1 LHPDTRLS
9 PWWEEELQQ
18 IVSTMHHC
26 ILRSLITHR
35 RDTRLIAFLASVV
48 LVSGCAGDPA
58 ARKQEHFQQG
68 NQYFDQGQYSHAIIE
83 YRNAI
88 ALDGSFAAAR
98 KRLGETYARVGETRA
113 ALDEYV
119 RAADLLPNDIDVQID
134 AGSLLLAVRKPEE
147 ALARAE
153 AALKVDPSNVQALV
167 LRGGA
172 LAGMTS
178 YKEALKSV
186 EDAIQLDPDR
196 GRTYATLGVLKRARG
211 QQDEAE
217 AAFRKA
223 VELSPKDVEVYLS
236 LGNFYWAVGR
246 QEDAERTF
254 LQALEVEPS
263 NAAANRFMASL
274 TLAMGK
280 KEDAEPYLR
289 RIADG
294 SKELVNS
301 LALVDYYLR
310 TDRPQ
315 DAMARL
321 DAVPNGRAI
330 PPVALRI
337 ARAQAAAGRRD
348 EAKTLVEEILKNN
361 PKDADAHLLKSRLLL
376 QDGAREEA
384 FAAVRAATSADG
396 SSAEAQFALGRA
408 YAQRGDIAAAEAAF
422 REVLRINPRAAAA
435 QAEVARLQTQTGK
448 LDESLSTA
456 GEAVRI
462 DPRNLLAR
470 IELVRSLIAAK
481 DHGRADREVARLKA
495 DFPDSSAVYVQE
507 GRLAIQRND
516 FSRAQT
522 ALLQA
527 DGLAPGSID
536 TLRAFL
542 ELDLKRNDFASAR
555 ARLEASLQKGN
566 SPQLLLL
573 AGRTYLTMKD
583 EAAGEKTLRAATEA
597 DPSLLPPYGLL
608 GDLYLSQKKLDMA
621 LQQFEALASRQEKP
635 VAALTMVGMILKQQG
650 KNDLA
655 KKRYEDALT
664 IDPRAATAANNLAWM
679 LAEEGGDLDRA
690 LQFAQTATEASPN
703 TPDIQH
709 TLGWIYYKKEFS
721 QQAIYAFARA
731 IELNS
736 SVGGYHYHLGLAY
749 IQAGDTPRGRAA
761 LERALRTGVDG
772 ATAADIQRL
781 LGGATASR

>member
-1 LHPDTRLS
+1 
-9 PWWEEELQQ
+9 
-18 IVSTMHHC
+18 MHHG
-26 ILRSLITHR
+26 ILRSLTTHR

-48 LVSGCAGDPA
+48 LVSGCSGDPA
-58 ARKQEHFQQG
+58 ARKQEHFQQA

-153 AALKVDPSNVQALV
+153 AALKVDPSNVHALV

-246 QEDAERTF
+246 QKDAERTF

-263 NAAANRFMASL
+263 NTAANRFMASL

-280 KEDAEPYLR
+280 EKDAEPYLR

-294 SKELVNS
+294 SKELVNT

-321 DAVPNGRAI
+321 DAVPNGRSI

-348 EAKTLVEEILKNN
+348 EAKALVEEILKNN

-376 QDGAREEA
+376 QDGAREDA
-384 FAAVRAATSADG
+384 FAACTRRNIGRPFVGRGAVRVGSRVRATWRYRRCGSRISGSVANQPARRSRAGRTRAIAD
-396 SSAEAQFALGRA
+396 SDRK
-408 YAQRGDIAAAEAAF
+408 
-422 REVLRINPRAAAA
+422 
-435 QAEVARLQTQTGK
+435 ARRVPG
-448 LDESLSTA
+448 TA

-462 DPRNLLAR
+462 DPRNLPAR
-470 IELVRSLIAAK
+470 IELVRSLVAAK
-481 DHGRADREVARLKA
+481 DFGRADREVARLKA

-516 FSRAQT
+516 FSKAQT

-555 ARLEASLQKGN
+555 ARLEASLQKGD

-731 IELNS
+731 VELNS
-736 SVGGYHYHLGLAY
+736 SVGGYHHHLGLAY
-749 IQAGDTPRGRAA
+749 MQAGDTPRGRAA
-761 LERALRTGVDG
+761 LERALKTGVDR
-772 ATAADIQRL
+772 AAAADIQRL
-781 LGGATASR
+781 LGSATASR

>member
-1 LHPDTRLS
+1 
-9 PWWEEELQQ
+9 
-18 IVSTMHHC
+18 MHHY
-26 ILRSLITHR
+26 ILASLIPNR
-35 RDTRLIAFLASVV
+35 RDKCLIAVLVNAVV
-48 LVSGCAGDPA
+48 VSALLVSGCSGDPA
-58 ARKQEHFQQG
+58 VRKQQHLEQG
-68 NQYFDQGQYSHAIIE
+68 NQYFDHGQYLDAIIE

-88 ALDGSFAAAR
+88 ALDGTFAAAR
-98 KRLGETYARVGETRA
+98 KRLGETYARVGDTRG

-119 RAADLLPNDIDVQID
+119 RAADLLPNDIDVQLD

-153 AALKVDPSNVQALV
+153 AVLKVDPTNVQGLV

-172 LAGMTS
+172 LAGLTS
-178 YKEALKSV
+178 YKDALKSI

-196 GRTYATLGVLKRARG
+196 GRTYTTLGLLKQSHG
-211 QQDEAE
+211 QQDQAE

-223 VELSPKDVEVYLS
+223 VELSPKDVQVYLS

-246 QEDAERTF
+246 PKDAERTF

-263 NAAANRFMASL
+263 NGAANRFMASL
-274 TLAMGK
+274 TFAMGK
-280 KEDAEPYLR
+280 EEDAEPYLL

-294 SKELVNS
+294 SKELVNT
-301 LALVDYYLR
+301 LTLVDYYQR
-310 TDRPQ
+310 IDRPQ
-315 DAMARL
+315 DAITRL

-330 PPVALRI
+330 PAVALRI
-337 ARAQAAAGRRD
+337 ARAQAATGRRD
-348 EAKTLVEEILKNN
+348 EAKALVEEILKNN

-384 FAAVRAATSADG
+384 FAAVRAATSADL

-435 QAEVARLQTQTGK
+435 QAELARLQTQTGK

-462 DPRNLLAR
+462 DSRNQLAR
-470 IELVRSLIAAK
+470 IEFVRSLIAAK
-481 DHGRADREVARLKA
+481 DYARAEREVARLKA
-495 DFPDSSAVYVQE
+495 DFPDSPAVYVQE
-507 GRLAIQRND
+507 GRLAILRND

-522 ALLQA
+522 ALQKA
-527 DGLAPGSID
+527 EGLAPGSID

-542 ELDLKRNDFASAR
+542 ELDLKQNDLASAR
-555 ARLEASLQKGN
+555 ARLESSLQKGD

-573 AGRTYLTMKD
+573 AGRTYLSMKD
-583 EAAGEKTLRAATEA
+583 EASAEKTLRAATEA
-597 DPSLLPPYGLL
+597 DPSMLPPYGLL
-608 GDLYLSQKKLDMA
+608 GDLYLSQKKLDLA

-635 VAALTMVGMILKQQG
+635 IAALTMVGMILKQQG

-655 KKRYEDALT
+655 KKRYEDALA

-679 LAEEGGDLDRA
+679 LADEGGDLDRA
-690 LQFAQTATEASPN
+690 LQLAQTATEASPN
-703 TPDIQH
+703 VPDIWH
-709 TLGWIYYKKEFS
+709 TLGWIYYKKQSSER
-721 QQAIYAFARA
+721 AIYSFARA
-731 IELNS
+731 IELNP
-736 SVGGYHYHLGLAY
+736 SVGGYHYHLGLAH
-749 IQAGDTPRGRAA
+749 IQAGDTTLARAA
-761 LERALRTGVDG
+761 LERALETGVDT
-772 ATAADIQRL
+772 ASAADIKRL
-781 LGGATASR
+781 LGSARASR